1 MAISRRLKRSHYR
14 LLGLVGHGQF
24 GRVYCA
30 VHRRTGELVALKDLN
45 RDRFSTHKFLRELRF
60 LLSLEHPNIATCQA
74 LEHSETGRQL
84 VLDYCEG
91 GTLRYLIEY
100 AVPLS
105 VAEALRFTCDILQ
118 ALDHAHGQGIVH
130 CDIKPE
136 NVLLVITPGGWKA
149 KISDFGVARLSRE
162 SSDSEMGHTGS
173 PAYMAPERFYN
184 QHPASSDLYAV
195 GIVLYELLTGTRP
208 FSGTPLELMGAH
220 LNQRPQMPD
229 SLPAP
234 ISEIISKALQKLQ
247 AKRYKTAAE
256 MLTAIKSV
264 EQQLPETMLTQPL
277 WNTQDLPVSAPA
289 LPFVTLPHPVDRL
302 QVIALATKQ
311 KAAELEQPIDLEA
324 SVGTLLITCHQ
335 KQIWFYHQTNQSQ
348 DVVGQT
354 QGFELP
360 WPVREL
366 KTTAYGVCLFTDYS
380 IHLLSM
386 QHGLVTIARF
396 DHRVKATLSP
406 SSRWFAACDLE
417 SQQPETQLI
426 LRRLVIRPNQPIKN
440 STLTRISVASEG
452 GRVVALTALD
462 SHHLLLAMQAGDKT
476 TFKFF
481 TRRGTSIGS
490 LRLSTPLHFLVP
502 TSLAYRFLA
511 LEENSPTAVLII
523 DFKPFRVA
531 RYRLD
536 IQPRWLIS
544 TEAGY
549 VAISL
554 DGRLRLFSDEGQVIG
569 QVDRLPKPSDVT
581 LLSPTQ
587 LLWAVSEPAYS
598 RIYTVDL
605 KMLGLDIIF

>member
-1 MAISRRLKRSHYR
+1 MVTSRRPKQSQYR
-14 LLGLVGHGQF
+14 LLGLIGQGQF

-74 LEHSETGRQL
+74 LEHSATGRQL

-105 VAEALRFTCDILQ
+105 LTEVLQFIRDILQ
-118 ALDHAHGQGIVH
+118 ALDHAHHQGIVH

-136 NVLLVITPGGWKA
+136 NVLLTVTPGGWKA
-149 KISDFGVARLSRE
+149 RISDFGIARLSRE

-195 GIVLYELLTGTRP
+195 GIILYELLTGIRP
-208 FSGTPLELMGAH
+208 FSGTPAELMGAH
-220 LNQRPQMPD
+220 LNQWPQMPG

-234 ISEIISKALQKLQ
+234 INEILRKSLQKLL

-256 MLTAIKSV
+256 MLEAIELV
-264 EQQLPETMLTQPL
+264 EKQLTSEMLV
-277 WNTQDLPVSAPA
+277 LPIRDTGEKPVCAPA
-289 LPFVTLPHPVDRL
+289 LPFVTLPHPVDAL
-302 QVIALATKQ
+302 QIVDLLLKKSAAKRKQSADTETKGG
-311 KAAELEQPIDLEA
+311 K
-324 SVGTLLITCHQ
+324 LLIACQ
-335 KQIWFYHQTNQSQ
+335 KKQIFFYHWTQQEQSA
-348 DVVGQT
+348 VGQT
-354 QGFELP
+354 QGFELT

-366 KTTAYGVCLFTDYS
+366 KRTAHGVCLFTDYS
-380 IHLLSM
+380 IHLFSM

-396 DHRVKATLSP
+396 DHRVKATLAP
-406 SSRWFAACDLE
+406 DTRWFAACDLE
-417 SQQPETQLI
+417 SQQTETQLM
-426 LRRLVIRPNQPIKN
+426 LRRLLIKPDQPIKN
-440 STLTRISVASEG
+440 STLARISVPTKGEKI
-452 GRVVALTALD
+452 VALTPLD
-462 SHHLLLAMQAGDKT
+462 SRHLLLVLQGANKT
-476 TFKFF
+476 TFKFL
-481 TRRGTSIGS
+481 TRRGTAVGTLHLSTS
-490 LRLSTPLHFLVP
+490 LRMLEP

-511 LEENSPTAVLII
+511 LEEGCPTAVLVI
-523 DFKPFRVA
+523 DFKPFRVT

-536 IQPRWLIS
+536 IQPHWLIC

-549 VAISL
+549 IAISL
-554 DGRLRLFSDEGQVIG
+554 DGRLRLISEEGQIVG
-569 QVDRLPKPSDVT
+569 QVDRLPKPSDVV
-581 LLSPTQ
+581 LSSPTE
-587 LLWAVSEPAYS
+587 LLWAVSEPTYS
-598 RIYTVDL
+598 RVYTVDL